1 MNKTV
6 KDVIDTLNDE
16 QKNALASLL
25 VAATESDD
33 NVKHSDEEKEE
44 NSLQHNDEED
54 ETIDCEEFMHA
65 AFSNAQRD
73 GSLREAVIAHAGTY
87 GIDDIQE
94 LFPDHNLLTKEPV
107 FVTQDVE
114 WIDSV
119 LQGVSK
125 LPFSRVKQLFMD
137 DSLVEA
143 NGYKMSTEK
152 LEEVMSA
159 STRTIEPTTVYIKS
173 RLDRDDVIDIADF
186 DAVSFM
192 RKVLKKKLDEYLA
205 KCILVGD
212 GKDAFDDDKVDE
224 TCIIPI
230 AKDVSTMNVRID
242 LATSAVSD
250 ADAFIDAMITN
261 RPKYK
266 GSGSP
271 VLFLKEAALMAMLV
285 AKDAD
290 GRRLYKSVEEL
301 KGLLQVSKIVPI
313 TGAFDAN
320 VTLPNAEVFNVDAI
334 LVNPK
339 DYSVGIG
346 SGGKV
351 TMFDDFD
358 IDYNQQKF
366 LIETRLSGGL
376 TKLYSAL
383 TFGTVI

>member
-1 MNKTV
+1 MSKTV
-6 KDVIDTLNDE
+6 KDVIDTLNDD
-16 QKNALASLL
+16 QKIALASLL
-25 VAATESDD
+25 TDAVESND
-33 NVKHSDEEKEE
+33 NVQHSEEEGEDEY
-44 NSLQHNDEED
+44 
-54 ETIDCEEFMHA
+54 ETIDCEEFMHT
-65 AFSNAQRD
+65 AFRNAQRD
-73 GSLREAVIAHAGTY
+73 GSLREAVIAHAVTY

-94 LFPDHNLLTKEPV
+94 LFPDHRLLTKETV

-137 DSLVEA
+137 DTLVEA
-143 NGYKMSTEK
+143 NGYKMTTEK
-152 LEEVMSA
+152 LEEVMEA

-186 DAVSFM
+186 DAVNFM

-224 TCIIPI
+224 GCIIPI

-242 LATSAVSD
+242 LAASAVSD

-285 AKDAD
+285 AKDGD

-320 VTLPNAEVFNVDAI
+320 ITLPNTDVINVDAI

>member
-1 MNKTV
+1 
-6 KDVIDTLNDE
+6 
-16 QKNALASLL
+16 
-25 VAATESDD
+25 
-33 NVKHSDEEKEE
+33 
-44 NSLQHNDEED
+44 
-54 ETIDCEEFMHA
+54 
-65 AFSNAQRD
+65 
-73 GSLREAVIAHAGTY
+73 
-87 GIDDIQE
+87 
-94 LFPDHNLLTKEPV
+94 
-107 FVTQDVE
+107 
-114 WIDSV
+114 
-119 LQGVSK
+119 
-125 LPFSRVKQLFMD
+125 MD
-137 DSLVEA
+137 DTLVEA
-143 NGYKMSTEK
+143 NGYKMTTEK
-152 LEEVMSA
+152 LEEVMEA

-173 RLDRDDVIDIADF
+173 RLDRDDVIDITDF

-224 TCIIPI
+224 GCIIPI

-242 LATSAVSD
+242 LAASAVAD

-285 AKDAD
+285 AKDGD

-320 VTLPNAEVFNVDAI
+320 ITLPNTDVINVDAI

>member
-1 MNKTV
+1 MDKTV
-6 KDVIDTLNDE
+6 KDVMDALNDE

-25 VAATESDD
+25 STMENDD
-33 NVKHSDEEKEE
+33 SVKHSDEEGK
-44 NSLQHNDEED
+44 ED
-54 ETIDCEEFMHA
+54 EYIDCDEFMHA

-73 GSLREAVIAHAGTY
+73 GSLREAVISHAATY
-87 GIDDIQE
+87 GINDIEE
-94 LFPDHNLLTKEPV
+94 LFPDHKLLTKEPV
-107 FVTQDVE
+107 FVTQEVE

-119 LQGVSK
+119 LQGVNK

-137 DSLVEA
+137 DSAVDG
-143 NGYKMSTEK
+143 NGYEK
-152 LEEVMSA
+152 GSEKYEEVMEA
-159 STRTIEPTTVYIKS
+159 STRVIEPTTVYIKS
-173 RLDRDDVIDIADF
+173 KLDRDDVIDITDF

-192 RKVLKKKLDEYLA
+192 RKVLKKKLDELLA
-205 KCILVGD
+205 KCMLVGD
-212 GKDAFDDDKVDE
+212 GRDAFDSSKVDE
-224 TCIIPI
+224 ECIIPI
-230 AKDVSTMNVRID
+230 AKDVSTMNVRVD
-242 LATSAVSD
+242 LAESAVAD
-250 ADAFIDAMITN
+250 ADAFIDAMIIN

-271 VLFLKEAALMAMLV
+271 VLFIKEAALMAMLV
-285 AKDAD
+285 AKDAN
-290 GRRLYKSVEEL
+290 GLRLYKSVEEL

-313 TGAFDAN
+313 TGAFDADI
-320 VTLPNAEVFNVDAI
+320 TLPNSDKYNVDAI

-346 SGGKV
+346 AGGKT

-383 TFGTVI
+383 TFGKVI